1 MSRTHGYAP
10 KGQRVESAE
19 PFEPPVRRTVLAG
32 LSRDGILAPLIV
44 DGAIN
49 GSLFVAWLEQELFPQ
64 LKPGSLLILD
74 NLQVHKVEE
83 VAACAEKAGIEL
95 LYLPPYSPDLSAIE
109 PMWSKVKAFL
119 RKIGAKTKEELEK
132 AFCQAL
138 DAVTSE
144 NILNWFHHCGY
155 ICDA

>member
-10 KGQRVESAE
+10 KGQRLECAE
-19 PFEPPVRRTVLAG
+19 PLQPPVKQTVIAG
-32 LSRDGILAPLIV
+32 LSTQGILAPLIV
-44 DGAIN
+44 DGAMN
-49 GSLFVAWLEQELFPQ
+49 GTLFVAWLEQELFP
-64 LKPGSLLILD
+64 LMKRRDTLILD
-74 NLQVHKVEE
+74 NLRVHKVEE
-83 VAACAEKAGIEL
+83 VQVAAAKAHIHL

-109 PMWSKVKAFL
+109 PLWSKVKAFL
-119 RKIGAKTKEELEK
+119 RKIGATTKEDLEK

-155 ICDA
+155 TCDV